1 MTRSQWFLL
10 FSIVLPIIL
19 LISLFHDQFDWTPKE
34 KKDFTPRPMVEL
46 TDEELDKVIGQA
58 GIQFINENFN
68 FSITPDQ
75 MTSFAELNSQMIAY
89 MTNLQETDPQQAMQT
104 YANMISSVNSMS
116 SNPNIIAG
124 PNVTH
129 IQINLQH
136 VMENVIMNGVNFM
149 SNASSQTGIGT
160 FGIVGLEV
168 HAQGTFHL
176 FIRND

>member
-1 MTRSQWFLL
+1 MNRKQWFLF
-10 FSIVLPIIL
+10 FSILIPIVIL
-19 LISLFHDQFDWTPKE
+19 IFTFYDQIKWKKE
-34 KKDFTPRPMVEL
+34 NLVPRPMVEL
-46 TDEELDKVIGQA
+46 TDKELNQVVGQA

-75 MTSFAELNSQMIAY
+75 MTSFSELNSQMISY
-89 MTNLQETDPQQAMQT
+89 MNNLQISDPQQAMQT
-104 YANMISSVNSMS
+104 YANMINTVNSMET
-116 SNPNIIAG
+116 NPYIIAG

-149 SNASSQTGIGT
+149 SNSSSQTGIGT
-160 FGIVGLEV
+160 FGIQGLEV
-168 HAQGTFHL
+168 HAQGTFHI